1 MRARDNRKYPR
12 IDTSN
17 LIICSSLSENETE
30 LDHCLARAINV
41 SPVGVKIETFQR
53 TESEIIRLCSVDSDG
68 TLIDIK
74 GRVVHSRKIEDG
86 KYEIGINFAGTE
98 IENTRFALKLISVC
112 CHADPAFVLVKD
124 SESRKKRDRRKYP
137 RIGTD
142 TLISYS
148 CLNENGDELD
158 VCMARIVDINPLG
171 AKIETYREIL
181 SETIHLVCV
190 DGDDD
195 LIDIMGEIVYAH
207 KADDSRYEFGIHFL
221 GTKDENTELTLKLI
235 DACQKIEPS
244 YVIVKTA

>member
-1 MRARDNRKYPR
+1 MRARDIRKYPR

-86 KYEIGINFAGTE
+86 KYEIGISLVGTE

-112 CHADPAFVLVKD
+112 CHADPAFVMVKGPE
-124 SESRKKRDRRKYP
+124 SEKRDRRKYS
-137 RIGTD
+137 RIDTN

-148 CLNENGDELD
+148 CLDENGNELD
-158 VCMARIVDINPLG
+158 VCMARVLDVSPLG

-181 SETIHLVCV
+181 SEKLHLVCIDV
-190 DGDDD
+190 DDD
-195 LIDIMGEIVYAH
+195 LIDIMGRIVYAH
-207 KADDSRYEFGIHFL
+207 KADDSRYEFGIRFL
-221 GTKDENTELTLKLI
+221 GTQDENTELSLKLI
-235 DACQKIEPS
+235 DACHKIEPS
-244 YVIVKTA
+244 YVIVKKA